1 VKVLFVY
8 KYLTLGGVEA
18 VLRARLD
25 GLAPAGIEAHA
36 WFFHDY
42 GGRSI
47 FHGRED
53 RLHVGPVEACLRFAR
68 REGFDLLS
76 SIDSEEVLPGFAG
89 AAERPRRPRLIM
101 ECHSAYLANIG
112 YLRGLAAYRP
122 AAVFTPSEGQARLV
136 QERLGQGSHGI
147 DRIDRIDRS
156 NGTAEIEV
164 RVVPNPL
171 RQEFVAEPSPFPA
184 PPPRPVIAWI
194 GRLDDHKNWAGFVE
208 IAGLLAR
215 RGVDHEAWII
225 GKPVE
230 ADGAARLL
238 GKAREEK
245 VLRRLRWFGAL
256 PHGRIPTFLDA
267 VRDSGGAV
275 VSTSRGESF
284 GLTIAEAMARRCAV
298 AAPDQSPFPE
308 LVERGKTGSLFLPGS
323 ADSAADRLQE
333 LLADPDLR
341 TAYGCRARH
350 SVLARFAPEPALAVL
365 VRELRRAATASH

>member
-47 FHGRED
+47 FQGRED
-53 RLHVGPVEACLRFAR
+53 RLHVGPVEECLRFAR

-89 AAERPRRPRLIM
+89 AVEQPLRPRLIM
-101 ECHSAYLANIG
+101 ECHSAYLANIE

-122 AAVFTPSEGQARLV
+122 AAVFTPSEGQRRLV
-136 QERLGQGSHGI
+136 LERVGEG
-147 DRIDRIDRS
+147 
-156 NGTAEIEV
+156 IEV

-171 RQEFVAEPSPFPA
+171 RQEFVAEPPPFPA
-184 PPPRPVIAWI
+184 PPPHPVIAWI
-194 GRLDDHKNWAGFVE
+194 GRLDDHKNWSGFVE
-208 IAGLLAR
+208 IAGLLTR
-215 RGVDHEAWII
+215 RGVDHEVWII

-230 ADGAARLL
+230 TGGAARLL
-238 GKAREEK
+238 EKARDEK

-256 PHGRIPTFLDA
+256 PHGRIPVFLDA
-267 VRDSGGAV
+267 VRDSGGV
-275 VSTSRGESF
+275 LVSTSRGESF

-308 LVERGKTGSLFLPGS
+308 LVEPGKTGSLFTPGS

-333 LLADPDLR
+333 LLANPALR
-341 TAYGCRARH
+341 AAYGRQGRE
-350 SVLARFAPEPALAVL
+350 SILARFAPEPALAVL
-365 VRELRRAATASH
+365 VQELRRAAGV

>member
-25 GLAPAGIEAHA
+25 GLAASGIEAHA

-47 FHGRED
+47 FRGRED
-53 RLHVGPVEACLRFAR
+53 RLHVGPVEECLRFAR
-68 REGFDLLS
+68 RERFDLLS

-89 AAERPRRPRLIM
+89 SQERPRLIM
-101 ECHSAYLANIG
+101 ECHSAYLANIE

-136 QERLGQGSHGI
+136 RERVGG
-147 DRIDRIDRS
+147 
-156 NGTAEIEV
+156 EIPV

-171 RQEFVAEPSPFPA
+171 RREFVEEPPPFPA
-184 PPPRPVIAWI
+184 PPPRPAIAWI
-194 GRLDDHKNWAGFVE
+194 GRLDDHKNWRGFVE
-208 IAGLLAR
+208 IAGLLGR
-215 RGVDHEAWII
+215 RGVEHEAWII

-230 ADGAARLL
+230 ADGPARLL
-238 GKAREEK
+238 AAAREEK

-256 PHGRIPTFLDA
+256 PYGRIPTFLDA
-267 VRDSGGAV
+267 VRDSGGVV

-298 AAPDQSPFPE
+298 AAPAHSAFPE
-308 LVERGKTGSLFLPGS
+308 FVEPGRTGALFTPGN
-323 ADSAADRLQE
+323 ANSAADRIQE
-333 LLADPDLR
+333 LIAGAALRADL
-341 TAYGCRARH
+341 GGRARD
-350 SVLARFAPEPALAVL
+350 SVLARYAPEPALAVL
-365 VRELRRAATASH
+365 AEELRRVVSG

>member
-1 VKVLFVY
+1 MKVLFVY

-25 GLAPAGIEAHA
+25 GLATSGIEAHA

-47 FHGRED
+47 FRGRED
-53 RLHVGPVEACLRFAR
+53 RLHVGPVEECLRFAR

-76 SIDSEEVLPGFAG
+76 SIDSEEVLPGFL
-89 AAERPRRPRLIM
+89 RPSGGPRLVM
-101 ECHSAYLANIG
+101 ECHSAYLANIE

-122 AAVFTPSEGQARLV
+122 AAVFSPSEGHARLV
-136 QERLGQGSHGI
+136 RERVGEGI
-147 DRIDRIDRS
+147 P
-156 NGTAEIEV
+156 V

-171 RQEFVAEPSPFPA
+171 REEFVAEPPPFPA
-184 PPPRPVIAWI
+184 PPPHPAVAWI
-194 GRLDDHKNWAGFVE
+194 GRLDDHKNWRGFLDV
-208 IAGLLAR
+208 AAALGR
-215 RGVDHEAWII
+215 RGVEHEAWII

-238 GKAREEK
+238 EAAREAR

-256 PHGRIPTFLDA
+256 PYGRIPTFLDA
-267 VRDSGGAV
+267 VRDSGGVV

-284 GLTIAEAMARRCAV
+284 GLTLAEAMARRCAV

-308 LVERGKTGSLFLPGS
+308 FVEPGKTGALFTPGS
-323 ADSAADRLQE
+323 VESAAGRIQE
-333 LLADPDLR
+333 LILDAGLR
-341 TAYGCRARH
+341 AEMGGRAREA
-350 SVLARFAPEPALAVL
+350 VLARFAPAPALAVL
-365 VRELRRAATASH
+365 AAELRRLAA